1 MNAVFVATEE
11 TAGKLKGTGFP
22 DPAVVIV
29 QSPDVTP
36 PIVTL
41 NASAVDGEELEVAF
55 NLMLAFV
62 GTLVGT
68 VLEKAPLFML
78 NSAPL
83 VIAVRLVAA
92 SYPSKLTAVV
102 VVLVFVVVVTSWVA
116 KLKAFGVVS
125 EAAAATVVDVKVSET
140 PPIVR
145 VVLTDVLLEAEAV
158 WPTLKVSP
166 ATAVVAPEV

>member
-1 MNAVFVATEE
+1 VNAVFVATEE
-11 TAGKLKGTGFP
+11 TAGKLKGAGFP

-41 NASAVDGEELEVAF
+41 NASAVEGEELEVAF

-92 SYPSKLTAVV
+92 SYPSKFTAVV
-102 VVLVFVVVVTSWVA
+102 VVLVFVVVVTFA

-125 EAAAATVVDVKVSET
+125 EAAAATVVDVNVSET

-145 VVLTDVLLEAEAV
+145 VVLTAVLLEEEAV
-158 WPTLKVSP
+158 CLTLKVSP
-166 ATAVVAPEV
+166 STAVVELEV

>member
-1 MNAVFVATEE
+1 MNAVFVATEVTVVE
-11 TAGKLKGTGFP
+11 GRALKLKEAGFP

-29 QSPDVTP
+29 QSPEVTP

-41 NASAVDGEELEVAF
+41 NTSGVDGEELEVAF

-68 VLEKAPLFML
+68 VLEKAPSFML

-92 SYPSKLTAVV
+92 SYPSKFTAVV
-102 VVLVFVVVVTSWVA
+102 VVLVFVVVVAST

-125 EAAAATVVDVKVSET
+125 EAAALVTVKVLF
-140 PPIVR
+140 V
-145 VVLTDVLLEAEAV
+145 
-158 WPTLKVSP
+158 
-166 ATAVVAPEV
+166 

>member
-1 MNAVFVATEE
+1 MNAVFVAAEVL
-11 TAGKLKGTGFP
+11 AGKLKGAGFP

-29 QSPDVTP
+29 QSPEVTP

-41 NASAVDGEELEVAF
+41 NTSGVDGEELEVAF

-68 VLEKAPLFML
+68 VLEKAPSFML

-92 SYPSKLTAVV
+92 SYPSKFTAVV

-125 EAAAATVVDVKVSET
+125 EAAATVVDVKVSET

-166 ATAVVAPEV
+166 ATAVVALEV

>member
-1 MNAVFVATEE
+1 VNAVFVATEVTVVE
-11 TAGKLKGTGFP
+11 GRALKLKGAGFP

-29 QSPDVTP
+29 QSPEVTP

-41 NASAVDGEELEVAF
+41 NTSGVDGEELEVAF

-68 VLEKAPLFML
+68 VLEKAPSFML

-92 SYPSKLTAVV
+92 SYPSKFTAVV
-102 VVLVFVVVVTSWVA
+102 SWVVFIVVVTST
-116 KLKAFGVVS
+116 KLKAFGAVS
-125 EAAAATVVDVKVSET
+125 EAAALVTVKVLF
-140 PPIVR
+140 V
-145 VVLTDVLLEAEAV
+145 
-158 WPTLKVSP
+158 
-166 ATAVVAPEV
+166 